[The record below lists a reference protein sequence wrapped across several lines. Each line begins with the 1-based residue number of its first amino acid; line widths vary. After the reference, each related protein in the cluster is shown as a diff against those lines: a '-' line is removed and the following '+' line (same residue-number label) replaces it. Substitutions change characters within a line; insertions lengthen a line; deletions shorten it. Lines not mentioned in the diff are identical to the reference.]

1 VHIRPR
7 RNDHKAIANSIPKPW
22 IVSNDTSLQKSVSFR
37 RYIWLAL
44 VVVGLSAVLRGC
56 FLRPATTFPGAHFNQ
71 NTNAVWLGVDWVKE
85 PQESDGIAAL
95 ANDLNRRGIRYVFVF
110 ASYLRPD
117 GLNVQAW
124 IGLPLN
130 RPRLLGG
137 GYGYV
142 DLDDAITRR
151 KVVAFCADLIRRGG
165 FDGVHLDPE
174 PVPTGDAN
182 VLTLLDEVR
191 RMIGPNS
198 TLSIATRRIWPV
210 FSDVALPF
218 AGRVAWRASYYQ
230 EVVKRV
236 DQVAVMTYDSGLP
249 LPGLYRQWVRFQ
261 VIEITRAIDGIGVDL
276 FFGIPTSEERTWTHW
291 PYAENMTS
299 GLRGVIDGLNDADA
313 RLSVMTGIAI
323 YPYWETDATEWATYE
338 SLWLGR

>member
-1 VHIRPR
+1 MHSSRWGL
-7 RNDHKAIANSIPKPW
+7 KPFHLW
-22 IVSNDTSLQKSVSFR
+22 MILVL
-37 RYIWLAL
+37 LAL
-44 VVVGLSAVLRGC
+44 IVLGRGC
-56 FLRPATTFPGAHFNQ
+56 IFRPSTDFPGAHFNRGA
-71 NTNAVWLGVDWVKE
+71 NAAWLSVEWVKE
-85 PQESDGIAAL
+85 PHESGEIAVL
-95 ANDLNRRGIRYVFVF
+95 ADDLNQRGIHYVFVF
-110 ASYLRPD
+110 ASYLRSD
-117 GLNVQAW
+117 GEFSPTYSHAAEFTHALKVVQPSFNVQAW

-142 DLDDAITRR
+142 DLDDANTRR
-151 KVVAFCADLIRRGG
+151 KVVVFCADLIHQSG

-174 PVPTGDAN
+174 PVPTGDAG

-191 RMIGPNS
+191 RTIGPNS
-198 TLSIATRRIWPV
+198 TLSIAGRRIWPV

-218 AGRVAWRASYYQ
+218 AGQVAWRASYYQ
-230 EVVKRV
+230 EVAKRV

-276 FFGIPTSEERTWTHW
+276 FIGIPTSEERTWTHW

-313 RLSVMTGIAI
+313 RLSVVTGIAI

>member
-1 VHIRPR
+1 M
-7 RNDHKAIANSIPKPW
+7 
-22 IVSNDTSLQKSVSFR
+22 SFQ

-56 FLRPATTFPGAHFNQ
+56 FLRPATSFPGAHFNQ
-71 NTNAVWLGVDWVKE
+71 STNAVWLGVEWVKE
-85 PQESDGIAAL
+85 PQESNEIAAL
-95 ANDLNRRGIRYVFVF
+95 ANDLNRREIRYVFVY
-110 ASYLRPD
+110 ASYLRADGEFNPTYSHAAEFTHALKAMQP

-142 DLDDAITRR
+142 DLDDAATRR
-151 KVVAFCADLIRRGG
+151 KVVAFCADLIRQGG

-174 PVPTGDAN
+174 PVPTGDTD
-182 VLTLLDEVR
+182 VLILLDEVR
-191 RMIGPNS
+191 RAIGPNS
-198 TLSIATRRIWPV
+198 TLSIATRRILPV

-218 AGRVAWRASYYQ
+218 AGQVAWYASYYR
-230 EVVKRV
+230 EIAKRV
-236 DQVAVMTYDSGLP
+236 DQIAVMTYDSGLP
-249 LPGLYRQWVRFQ
+249 LPELYRQWGRFQ
-261 VIEITRAIDGIGVDL
+261 VIEISRAVDGIGVDL
-276 FFGIPTSEERTWTHW
+276 FFGIPTSEEKTWTHW
-291 PYAENMTS
+291 PNAENMMS

-313 RLSVMTGIAI
+313 RPSVVTGVAI